1 MIIGIDARLWRETG
15 VGRYI
20 RNLVINLEKI
30 DKKNDYV
37 LFVLDSDKEQ
47 ISEKIKNEKW
57 RIVPTKIKWH
67 SISEQLRFPKI
78 IKKENVDLMHFPYQ
92 INVPILYNKP
102 YIITIHD
109 LVRHYFITGKAST
122 NALWLYGFKMI
133 GYKTMINLAAKRANK
148 IIAVSNSTKRDVM
161 SRLGINDKK
170 IEIIYEAADDFFAK
184 NGSTGRNSDK
194 ELDIKNYFLYIGN
207 IYPHKNTERLVEA
220 FKIFSKE
227 NDTKLIFVG
236 KKDYFYKNLEK
247 KLEKLIREGRI
258 IIYYDISD
266 DKLYSL
272 YKNAICLVRPSL
284 MEGFS
289 LPPLEALSCKCLVL
303 ASNISTHKE
312 IFGDSIIYFDP
323 YNTRDIIDKMGYVY
337 SLDKKTRERYIEKGL
352 KLAQSFS
359 WEQTARQTLKV
370 YEDCIGI
377 RQNK

>member
-1 MIIGIDARLWRETG
+1 MKIGIDARLWGQTG

-20 RNLVINLEKI
+20 RNLCINLEKI

-161 SRLGINDKK
+161 SRLGISDKK
-170 IEIIYEAADDFFAK
+170 IEIIYEAVDDFK
-184 NGSTGRNSDK
+184 SSQEEK
-194 ELDIKNYFLYIGN
+194 VEIKNYFLYVGN
-207 IYPHKNTERLVEA
+207 IYPHKNADFLIKA
-220 FKIFSKE
+220 FNEFSK
-227 NDTKLIFVG
+227 NNNTKLVFVG
-236 KKDYFYKNLEK
+236 GSDKFYDKFKKDQRKLIDEK
-247 KLEKLIREGRI
+247 KI
-258 IIYYDISD
+258 IVFENAPDEL
-266 DKLYSL
+266 LYSL
-272 YKNAICLVRPSL
+272 YKNAVCLVRPSL

-289 LPPLEALSCKCLVL
+289 LPPLEAMASKCLVL
-303 ASNISTHKE
+303 GSNISTHKE

-323 YNTRDIIDKMGYVY
+323 YNAKDFIDKMGYVY
-337 SLDKKTRERYIEKGL
+337 GLDKKTKERYIEKGIN
-352 KLAQSFS
+352 LAHNFS
-359 WEQTARQTLKV
+359 WEKTARQTLKI
-370 YEDCIGI
+370 YEDGIGV
-377 RQNK
+377 RQDK